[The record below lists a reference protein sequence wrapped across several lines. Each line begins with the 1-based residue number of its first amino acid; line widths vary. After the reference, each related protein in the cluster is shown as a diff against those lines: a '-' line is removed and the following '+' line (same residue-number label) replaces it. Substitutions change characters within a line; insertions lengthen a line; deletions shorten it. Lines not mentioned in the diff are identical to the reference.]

1 MTLFFELF
9 TIKIETYEIYG
20 FMTPPFPLSL
30 SDELCIREYMVKRIF
45 KTVKARILAM
55 MVCFALAIT
64 VLVMSFSYFLIYNY
78 QWRTSLQSTEFNLNL
93 VGQTIGRD
101 LIEAFALANWCGQG
115 VNPPAR
121 YLASDDDPIQAV
133 ESFERLREEYRN
145 NRASRYI
152 NRVLIISNDQT
163 QVLHTGGKS
172 SDSTLSFL
180 DENSPSPIKGYEL
193 MSGPHIYDI
202 TVDPYSRKAVSVINI
217 LAPVYAPA
225 STEVLG
231 TVYMAVDTTVVSD
244 NLKGYTLPEG
254 AMLYLTIGDHVY
266 RIDGN
271 DFTAVKSPRAIIQAV
286 AGASSDITA
295 NKVETADGESM
306 DAVSCRI
313 RDGVILTQL
322 FDSRRALPPAGSWLF
337 LVFGIC
343 LLIVLL
349 SVFVIIYMNRT
360 ISIPIAR
367 IRHKIDKI
375 AAGDFSADADIES
388 DNEIGEVGRGI
399 NKLSREVVG
408 LMENRLADEQQK
420 RELEYRML
428 QSQINPHF
436 LYNTLGAIKWMA
448 TLQKAEGIAEMTTA
462 LSRLLKTVSKDL
474 RKVVAL
480 RDEIDLLDDYFVILK
495 YRYGSAI
502 VFEKNIDDEDLLG
515 CLIPRFVLQPIME
528 NAISHGIEP
537 KGRGTVKLSVRRRGD
552 DVIVSLWD
560 DGVGIPTDILA
571 GINNH
576 QAETLETRMLSAI
589 GIRSV
594 HDRIRHVFGEKYGL
608 QAESEQG
615 VYTRMTIT
623 IPYEQ

>member
-1 MTLFFELF
+1 MRRF
-9 TIKIETYEIYG
+9 I
-20 FMTPPFPLSL
+20 
-30 SDELCIREYMVKRIF
+30 
-45 KTVKARILAM
+45 KTVKARVVAM

-64 VLVMSFSYFLIYNY
+64 VVVMSFSYYLIYTY
-78 QWRTSLQSTEFNLNL
+78 HLRTSLQSTEFNLKL
-93 VGQTIGRD
+93 IAQTINRD
-101 LIEAFALANWCGQG
+101 LIEASALASWCSQG

-121 YLASDDDPIQAV
+121 YLASEEDPVLAV

-152 NRVLIISNDQT
+152 NRVLIISSDGT

-180 DENSPSPIKGYEL
+180 DENAPSPMTAYTL
-193 MSGPHIYDI
+193 TSGSHIYDI
-202 TVDPYSRKAVSVINI
+202 TADPYSRKAVTVINI

-225 STEVLG
+225 STDVVG
-231 TVYMAVDTTVVSD
+231 TVYMAVDTAVVSD
-244 NLKGYTLPEG
+244 NLKGYSLPAG
-254 AMLYLTIGDHVY
+254 AMLYLTIEDHVY
-266 RIDGN
+266 RIEGG
-271 DFTAVKSPRAIIQAV
+271 DFAPVDMSRAVLAASGGIAAGEDVAV
-286 AGASSDITA
+286 DKIEGPEGDT
-295 NKVETADGESM
+295 M

-343 LLIVLL
+343 LLIFLL
-349 SVFVIIYMNRT
+349 SVFVIISMNRT
-360 ISIPIAR
+360 ISIPIAH
-367 IRHKIDKI
+367 IRQKIDRI
-375 AAGDFSADADIES
+375 AAGDFSPDPDIES
-388 DNEIGEVGRGI
+388 DSEIGQVGRGI
-399 NKLSREVVG
+399 NRLSREVVG
-408 LMENRLADEQQK
+408 LMESRIADEQQK

-480 RDEIDLLDDYFVILK
+480 RDEIALLDDYFVILK

-502 VFEKNIDDEDLLG
+502 LFEKHIHDEALLG
-515 CLIPRFVLQPIME
+515 CSIPRFVLQPIME

-537 KGRGTVKLSVRRRGD
+537 KGRGTIRLTVTRSGG

-560 DGVGIPTDILA
+560 DGVGISPDVLADINSHGGQLSEA
-571 GINNH
+571 
-576 QAETLETRMLSAI
+576 QMLSAI

-594 HDRIRHVFGEKYGL
+594 HDRVRHVFGEGYGL
-608 QAESEQG
+608 TAQSEQG
-615 VYTRMTIT
+615 AYTLMTIR
-623 IPYEQ
+623 IPCRL

>member
-1 MTLFFELF
+1 M
-9 TIKIETYEIYG
+9 
-20 FMTPPFPLSL
+20 
-30 SDELCIREYMVKRIF
+30 KRIL
-45 KTVKARILAM
+45 KTVKARIVAM

-64 VLVMSFSYFLIYNY
+64 VLVMSFSYYLIYNY

-101 LIEAFALANWCGQG
+101 LIEAFALASWCSQG

-121 YLASDDDPIQAV
+121 YLASDNDPIQAV

-152 NRVLIISNDQT
+152 NRVLIISNDRT

-180 DENSPSPIKGYEL
+180 DESAPSPIKGYEL

-202 TVDPYSRKAVSVINI
+202 TADPYSRKAVSVINI

-254 AMLYLTIGDHVY
+254 AMLYLRIGDHVY

-271 DFTAVKSPRAIIQAV
+271 DFTAVDNQAV
-286 AGASSDITA
+286 TQASMGAASGDITV
-295 NKVETADGESM
+295 NKVETADGDM

-343 LLIVLL
+343 LLILLL
-349 SVFVIIYMNRT
+349 SVFVIIYMNQT

-375 AAGDFSADADIES
+375 AAGDFAVDPGIES
-388 DNEIGEVGRGI
+388 GSEIGEVGRGI
-399 NKLSREVVG
+399 NQLARDVVN
-408 LMENRLADEQQK
+408 LMESRLADEQQK

-480 RDEIDLLDDYFVILK
+480 RDEIALLDDYFVILK
-495 YRYGSAI
+495 YRYGSDI
-502 VFEKNIDDEDLLG
+502 MFEKNIEDEGLLA
-515 CLIPRFVLQPIME
+515 CRIPRFVLQPIME

-537 KGRGTVKLSVRRRGD
+537 KGRGTVKLSVIRRGG

-560 DGVGIPTDILA
+560 DGVGISADVLDA
-571 GINNH
+571 INSH
-576 QAETLETRMLSAI
+576 TGETGETEMFPAI

-594 HDRIRHVFGEKYGL
+594 NDRIRHVFGDDYGL
-608 QAESEQG
+608 KAESEQG

-623 IPYEQ
+623 IPYGR

>member
-1 MTLFFELF
+1 M
-9 TIKIETYEIYG
+9 
-20 FMTPPFPLSL
+20 
-30 SDELCIREYMVKRIF
+30 KRVL
-45 KTVKARILAM
+45 KTVKARIVAM
-55 MVCFALAIT
+55 MVFFALAIT
-64 VLVMSFSYFLIYNY
+64 VLVMSFSYYLIYTY

-93 VGQTIGRD
+93 IGQTIGRD
-101 LIEAFALANWCGQG
+101 LIEALALANWCSQG

-121 YLASDDDPIQAV
+121 YLASDDDPIEAV

-152 NRVLIISNDQT
+152 NRVLIISNDRT

-180 DENSPSPIKGYEL
+180 DENAPSPMMAYEL
-193 MSGPHIYDI
+193 TGGQHIYDI
-202 TVDPYSRKAVSVINI
+202 TMDPYSRKPVSVINI

-225 STEVLG
+225 SIEVLG

-244 NLKGYTLPEG
+244 NLKGYTLPER
-254 AMLYLTIGDHVY
+254 AMLYLTIEEHVY
-266 RIDGN
+266 RIDGS
-271 DFTAVKSPRAIIQAV
+271 DFTPVDRPQAIIQTSAV
-286 AGASSDITA
+286 TSDDDITVD
-295 NKVETADGESM
+295 KVETADGETM

-313 RDGVILTQL
+313 RNGVILTQL
-322 FDSRRALPPAGSWLF
+322 FDSRRVLPPAGSWLF

-343 LLIVLL
+343 LLIVFL
-349 SVFVIIYMNRT
+349 SGFVIIYMNRT

-375 AAGDFSADADIES
+375 AAGDFSADPDIES
-388 DNEIGEVGRGI
+388 GSEIGEVGRGI

-408 LMENRLADEQQK
+408 LMETRIADEQQK

-448 TLQKAEGIAEMTTA
+448 KLQKAEGIAEMTTA

-480 RDEIDLLDDYFVILK
+480 RDEIALLDDYFVILK

-502 VFEKNIDDEDLLG
+502 LFEKQIDDEDLLG
-515 CLIPRFVLQPIME
+515 CQIPRFVLQPIME

-537 KGRGTVKLSVRRRGD
+537 KGRGTVRVSVTRRGD
-552 DVIVSLWD
+552 DVVVSLWD
-560 DGVGIPTDILA
+560 DGVGMPADILA
-571 GINNH
+571 DINSRT
-576 QAETLETRMLSAI
+576 ADTLGPKMLSAI

-594 HDRIRHVFGEKYGL
+594 NDRIRHVFGEAYGL
-608 QAESEQG
+608 KAESERR

-623 IPYEQ
+623 IPYGR

>member
-1 MTLFFELF
+1 M
-9 TIKIETYEIYG
+9 
-20 FMTPPFPLSL
+20 
-30 SDELCIREYMVKRIF
+30 KRF
-45 KTVKARILAM
+45 LKTVKARVVAM

-64 VLVMSFSYFLIYNY
+64 VLVMFFSYYLIYTY
-78 QWRTSLQSTEFNLNL
+78 QLRTSLQSTEFNLNL
-93 VGQTIGRD
+93 IGQTIARD
-101 LIEAFALANWCGQG
+101 LIEVIALANWCSQG

-121 YLASDDDPIQAV
+121 YLNSGEDPVLAV

-145 NRASRYI
+145 NRASRFI
-152 NRVLIISNDQT
+152 NRVLVISNDRT

-180 DENSPSPIKGYEL
+180 NENAPSPMTAYEL
-193 MSGPHIYDI
+193 TGGPHIYDI

-225 STEVLG
+225 STDVLG
-231 TVYMAVDTTVVSD
+231 TVYMAVDTSVVSGS
-244 NLKGYTLPEG
+244 LKGYTLPEG
-254 AMLYLTIGDHVY
+254 AMLYLTLGDNIY
-266 RIDGN
+266 RIDGAA
-271 DFTAVKSPRAIIQAV
+271 FTPVDGPEEVRAYDGTAA
-286 AGASSDITA
+286 AGDITVD
-295 NKVETADGESM
+295 KVETAGGDTM

-313 RDGVILTQL
+313 REGVVLTQL

-337 LVFGIC
+337 LVLGIC
-343 LLIVLL
+343 FLIVLL
-349 SVFVIIYMNRT
+349 SVFVIINMNRT
-360 ISIPIAR
+360 ISVPIAR
-367 IRHKIDKI
+367 IRHKIDRI

-388 DNEIGEVGRGI
+388 DSEIGEVGRGI
-399 NKLSREVVG
+399 NQLSRDVVG
-408 LMENRLADEQQK
+408 LMESRIADEQQK

-428 QSQINPHF
+428 QSQVNPHF

-480 RDEIDLLDDYFVILK
+480 RDEIALLDDYFVILK

-502 VFEKNIDDEDLLG
+502 LFEKQIEDEDLLG
-515 CLIPRFVLQPIME
+515 CEIPRFVLQPIME

-537 KGRGTVKLSVRRRGD
+537 KGRGTIRLTVARSGG

-560 DGVGIPTDILA
+560 DGVGMSAGVLADINTHTEDA
-571 GINNH
+571 FAA
-576 QAETLETRMLSAI
+576 QMLSAI

-594 HDRIRHVFGEKYGL
+594 NDRVRHVFGAGYGL
-608 QAESEQG
+608 RAESELG
-615 VYTRMTIT
+615 AYTRMTIR
-623 IPYEQ
+623 IPYRHR